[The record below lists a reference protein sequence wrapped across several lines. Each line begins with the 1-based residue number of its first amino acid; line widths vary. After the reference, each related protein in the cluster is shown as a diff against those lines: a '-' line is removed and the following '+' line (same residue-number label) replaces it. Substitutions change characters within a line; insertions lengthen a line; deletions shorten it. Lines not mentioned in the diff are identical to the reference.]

1 FYRPLLPTL
10 FPYTTLFRSET
21 PSIIFQ
27 TILLVVPC
35 NERFTLSLSGR
46 LNVIVF
52 PSIFTSII
60 LLNSLNSSPLGPF
73 TVTVLQEKLTS
84 TPSGSSICLSS
95 IRDFN
100 FTSVLTLLLPNISEY
115 FSTNCLLTCF
125 FIRQNTIGC

>member
-73 TVTVLQEKLTS
+73 TVTVLPEKLTS
-84 TPSGSSICLSS
+84 TPSGSSIVLSP
-95 IRDFN
+95 IRDMN
-100 FTSVLTLLLPNISEY
+100 YTSVLTHMIRHISEY
-115 FSTNCLLTCF
+115 YSYHCLLTCF
-125 FIRQNTIGC
+125 FNR